1 MRRPTAPEKRSS
13 SEKRTSLYSVP
24 EIRHKHASRPF
35 LSAVKVRLTSALLIA
50 AQDGMLPLHWA
61 VGKGASAEV
70 VTLLLDANKDSAT
83 AKDGVCRA
91 PQPPP
96 HAAAP
101 RLCGRTLCV
110 VGLMRRAC
118 RCLTRRACSLR
129 RVEGCRCTSPSSMAR
144 LRRH

>member
-1 MRRPTAPEKRSS
+1 MPH
-13 SEKRTSLYSVP
+13 L
-24 EIRHKHASRPF
+24 SR
-35 LSAVKVRLTSALLIA
+35 LLA
-50 AQDGMLPLHWA
+50 AQYERLPLHY

-70 VTLLLDANKDSAT
+70 VTLLLDANKDAAT
-83 AKDGVCRA
+83 AKDVVRRA
-91 PQPPP
+91 PPPPP

-129 RVEGCRCTSPSSMAR
+129 SLDGCRCTSPSRMAP
-144 LRRH
+144 LRR